1 MDLELCSIQ
10 QLNSA
15 ASNTQALLYQPTQLR
30 SISLST
36 LVVRTTLAQNEQ
48 YNTAQTNRYETDVRK
63 RKSRLIGC
71 ASQKKVSAT
80 SGCER
85 MHSHWLCVEG

>member
-30 SISLST
+30 SIRLST